1 MWGFFCFIF
10 NKRGFFTPQKRKI
23 SCFFT
28 TKQTQTYSEMY
39 TYNVEKILMKRFFSS
54 SGQYPNCPLEG
65 HINQRIAISHT
76 LANKNF
82 KSDQYMYE

>member
-1 MWGFFCFIF
+1 MCFFCFIF
-10 NKRGFFTPQKRKI
+10 NKRGFFTPHKRKI

-28 TKQTQTYSEMY
+28 TKQAQTYAEIYMY
-39 TYNVEKILMKRFFSS
+39 KRGKDFYEKIFSS

-65 HINQRIAISHT
+65 HINQIVAISHT

-82 KSDQYMYE
+82 KSDHYIHE